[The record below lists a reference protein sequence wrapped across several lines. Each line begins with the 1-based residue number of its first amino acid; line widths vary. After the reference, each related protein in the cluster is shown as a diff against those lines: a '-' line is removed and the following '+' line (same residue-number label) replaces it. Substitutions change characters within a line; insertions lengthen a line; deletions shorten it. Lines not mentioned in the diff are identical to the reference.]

1 MNMMLITFQKIYY
14 RQYDRI
20 LFWLWGNGKRTLE
33 NEGRSFKLSVLS
45 TPVVDSAAAR
55 AVYNSEDVEVR
66 RGIPEAAIQA
76 AT

>member
-1 MNMMLITFQKIYY
+1 MMLITFQKIYY
-14 RQYDRI
+14 LQYDRI

-33 NEGRSFKLSVLS
+33 NEERSFNLSVLS
-45 TPVVDSAAAR
+45 TPVADSAGAR
-55 AVYNSEDVEVR
+55 EVYNSEDVEVR